1 MDWLSPDESGIGW
14 TRDGVPY
21 VAWEPSVPSVAPP
34 ASYALPPLTIAPG
47 ALDIF
52 NLPAP
57 VPSIAS
63 RPSYRAEPAAFDD
76 PAPLYVKLTKPTWY
90 NSAKGAA
97 MDYSDDRYNYVDPLL
112 SLAPESPNYG
122 ARGYVDPLGPY
133 YGGVDPSYQ
142 VFNLS
147 DAAMATQR
155 LFPGW
160 TLPRIGIPALG
171 FPNTPKAT
179 QQQAAPASTLTTYL
193 IYGALALAVILLV
206 KR

>member
-1 MDWLSPDESGIGW
+1 MDVGAAAQSWLDGDTVASLYSVGEQANDWLFSL
-14 TRDGVPY
+14 GVGDML
-21 VAWEPSVPSVAPP
+21 AP
-34 ASYALPPLTIAPG
+34 A
-47 ALDIF
+47 
-52 NLPAP
+52 

-63 RPSYRAEPAAFDD
+63 RPTYRAEPAAFDD
-76 PAPLYVKLTKPTWY
+76 PAPLHVKITKPTWF
-90 NSAKGAA
+90 NSAKGAS
-97 MDYSDDRYNYVDPLL
+97 MYDDPRYSYVDPLQR
-112 SLAPESPNYG
+112 LAPENPNYVAPG
-122 ARGYVDPLGPY
+122 AIGYVDPLGPY

-155 LFPGW
+155 LFPGF

-179 QQQAAPASTLTTYL
+179 QQQAAPGSAWTQYL
-193 IYGALALAVILLV
+193 IYGVLMLAVVLLV